1 MEIICHNK
9 TVFVKREN
17 TLFCCGNNCEG
28 QLGLGDKKNRN
39 IFEKINY
46 DFGKI
51 KNIAIS
57 GYSTYVLNHNDEI
70 FVCGDNSSGELGL
83 CDTKTRTLFTKINF
97 DFGKIKIF
105 VVNCDS
111 IFIVNTNNN
120 IYCCGQN
127 YIGGKYTKKICGQ
140 LGFNEKTHIA
150 KFMQID
156 NIFGNITDI
165 IMESFSTFIIND
177 NSEVFCCGHN
187 NKGKLGLGCETEYIT
202 KFTKINFDFG
212 KIKKLITNYNATYI
226 FNDKYEV
233 FSVGD
238 NNYGQLGLK
247 NYDDKNIFTKIN
259 FNFGEIDDI
268 YSYCSSVLVKNKNNE
283 LFISGHESYNLTPEN
298 KSHTFK
304 KINFDFGQIKKI
316 NFDYSFVVL
325 NYDGDVYCCGS
336 NYYNELD
343 VSDEII
349 ENNITNIEKFTK
361 LEKNGFE
368 DNSYI
373 GNIINFTTEEH
384 NLYIINDKYIIYSFG
399 SNSHGQAGS
408 EGEKETNVIFNKID
422 FDFKKYIDIYNN
434 DYYNLKFNEIIL

>member
-1 MEIICHNK
+1 
-9 TVFVKREN
+9 
-17 TLFCCGNNCEG
+17 
-28 QLGLGDKKNRN
+28 
-39 IFEKINY
+39 
-46 DFGKI
+46 
-51 KNIAIS
+51 
-57 GYSTYVLNHNDEI
+57 
-70 FVCGDNSSGELGL
+70 
-83 CDTKTRTLFTKINF
+83 
-97 DFGKIKIF
+97 
-105 VVNCDS
+105 
-111 IFIVNTNNN
+111 
-120 IYCCGQN
+120 
-127 YIGGKYTKKICGQ
+127 
-140 LGFNEKTHIA
+140 
-150 KFMQID
+150 
-156 NIFGNITDI
+156 
-165 IMESFSTFIIND
+165 MESFSTFIIND